1 MSTSCVQGL
10 GLAARADCLH
20 PGSLTHL
27 LRDLELSHCLFLHLQ
42 NEDDSSRS
50 LHREK

>member
-10 GLAARADCLH
+10 GLAARVD
-20 PGSLTHL
+20 L
-27 LRDLELSHCLFLHLQ
+27 LCDLELSHCLFLHLQ